1 MRKGHDR
8 ISNDTEFIGLSNNL
22 KFLKALVLPVL
33 PCEQDKVCDAEQ
45 CQERLTMVMI
55 TELQL
60 KDDNRKKYLGS
71 L

>member
-1 MRKGHDR
+1 M
-8 ISNDTEFIGLSNNL
+8 LL
-22 KFLKALVLPVL
+22 VL

-45 CQERLTMVMI
+45 CQERLSQVMI

-60 KDDNRKKYLGS
+60 KDDNRKKYLAS